1 MSFLLNSAEAET
13 FNWSIISELLMSAN
27 KKDSISDGGD
37 SNSALAHQLMQNL
50 HQENEDLSKIKE
62 LLIQKE
68 KLKIQGLMDDATSS
82 SKNMNLG
89 SISRRLDDDINQLQV
104 IKASLIRKK
113 DLERDIV
120 RLRGEDD
127 GRSQKSDSG
136 APSMIL
142 QSSVAAVMPGP
153 VFQSNEVGIEASA
166 IVGGE

>member
-1 MSFLLNSAEAET
+1 MLGDLGGPLYYEST
-13 FNWSIISELLMSAN
+13 RISCKSP
-27 KKDSISDGGD
+27 
-37 SNSALAHQLMQNL
+37 
-50 HQENEDLSKIKE
+50 LSYESTRI
-62 LLIQKE
+62 
-68 KLKIQGLMDDATSS
+68 SS

-142 QSSVAAVMPGP
+142 QSSVAAVMPGL